1 MRFEL
6 YLDAV
11 SFCRHNKI
19 SMDNITRHEKD
30 GKRYWV
36 VTNTEQANG
45 FFVER
50 IRCVTPTP

>member
-11 SFCRHNKI
+11 SFCRHNNI
-19 SMDNITRHEKD
+19 SMDKITRHEKD

-36 VTNTEQANG
+36 VYK
-45 FFVER
+45 V
-50 IRCVTPTP
+50 VTLKKSEKGLDA

>member
-11 SFCRHNKI
+11 SFCRHNNI
-19 SMDNITRHEKD
+19 SMDKITRHEKD

-50 IRCVTPTP
+50 LRCVTPTP